1 MKLLESGENYLETI
15 LILQVTKEYVRSIDV
30 ANALSVSKPS
40 VSRAVSNLKKTG
52 YLLVSE
58 DGCLHLTEIGLK
70 IAKQIYERHRFL
82 TEFFMDIG
90 VLELTAAA
98 EACRMEHV
106 ISQDTFIKWKEAY
119 KKEKNHK

>member
-15 LILQVTKEYVRSIDV
+15 LILQKNKEHVRSIDI
-30 ANALSVSKPS
+30 ANALSISKPS

-58 DGCLHLTEIGLK
+58 SGYLQLTERGLK

-82 TEFFMDIG
+82 TVFFMGIG
-90 VLELTAAA
+90 VPESTAVA
-98 EACRMEHV
+98 EACRIEHV

-119 KKEKNHK
+119 KKEKNNK

>member
-15 LILQVTKEYVRSIDV
+15 LILQETKEYVRSIDV
-30 ANALSVSKPS
+30 ANALSISKPS
-40 VSRAVSNLKKTG
+40 VSRAVSSLKKMG
-52 YLLVSE
+52 YLYMSE
-58 DGCLHLTEIGLK
+58 SGYLQLTEMGLNV
-70 IAKQIYERHRFL
+70 ARQIYERHRFL

-90 VLELTAAA
+90 VPEPTAAA

-119 KKEKNHK
+119 EKEKNNK

>member
-15 LILQVTKEYVRSIDV
+15 LILQKTKEHVRSIDV
-30 ANALSVSKPS
+30 ANALSISKPS

-58 DGCLHLTEIGLK
+58 NGYLQLTEKGLE
-70 IAKQIYERHRFL
+70 IAKQIYEKHRFL

-90 VLELTAAA
+90 VSESTAVT

-119 KKEKNHK
+119 KKGSL